1 VASRWGTTPPLIPFD
16 RIWLQPMVAH
26 HRGAVTMARIELAS
40 GQDGDVKQLAQRT
53 VDTQT
58 VEIATMTTLPATV
71 GG

>member
-1 VASRWGTTPPLIPFD
+1 MGRPDSYIPPMGMI
-16 RIWLQPMVAH
+16 AH
-26 HRGAVTMARIELAS
+26 DERGAVTMARIELAS